1 MGDMLTVLNCYAPL
15 VMCKVWRSDGT
26 IVPYSTAKNFRGEQ
40 APVAD
45 IHDLHALLTTLENDP
60 HACVIRGTPKPDLES
75 PTRRIIENFDD
86 LPLHTILI
94 EVDNYLPLLSD
105 PLDGEEAA
113 LEYIAEC
120 LPEPFHG
127 ASFHW
132 QMSNSA
138 GAPGNEAKLKAHL
151 WFVLDTPYDSATLR
165 AWAKDVDLPADKS
178 VLNPVQVH
186 YVSAPVIEDG
196 VDCPVRQRSG
206 LHLGERDTVPL
217 VIDVEALTIRSQGV
231 RQRGERRDV
240 DDALADYVETTWET
254 WGELSNGGIKVTCP
268 WHDDH
273 SGGSKGDTSSVY
285 FPAGTNGYPEGAY
298 VCKHDSC
305 HDHGRGEFA
314 SAIGYTENLLADLA
328 LPVPHRDYSGI
339 NDPLLL
345 PSFKRLP
352 GGKIITSLSNVVV
365 ALGSPHVC
373 GMRLRYDVFKD
384 AIMAFEDGGMRP
396 ILDTDYTALRISLES
411 RGLENVGREMIR
423 DAVHLV
429 ADRDKFDSAFEWLDQ
444 QTWDGIPRI
453 ETFWVDHFGVP
464 DDNRGYARAVGLYT
478 WTALAG
484 RVLVPGMQADM
495 VPILTG
501 SQGLGKS
508 RGVAAMSP
516 DREYVTSISFNEPE
530 IERARKM
537 RGRLIIELAELQGL
551 KSREREE
558 ILAWVTRSDEHWT
571 PKFMEMSVTYSRRSV
586 LFGTTN
592 DREFLDDPTG
602 ERRWLPLDTG
612 AAEGFEGVDVDGI
625 VRLRGQLWAEG
636 RARYEKDGLQWRDAE
651 RLARDVHERYK
662 ADDSW
667 GAAIAKWLDTP
678 DMSETTPRQRKFLL
692 ITEVAEGAL
701 AIPTR
706 HLKYSDQRRIGK
718 ILRSE
723 GYDSTAERMGATIKK
738 VWMPK

>member
-1 MGDMLTVLNCYAPL
+1 MGDVLTILRSLGPRL
-15 VMCKVWRSDGT
+15 TKLWRADGT
-26 IVPYSTAKNFRGEQ
+26 IEPYDRAKNFHVEEATVTSIR
-40 APVAD
+40 
-45 IHDLHALLTTLENDP
+45 DLGGVLSVLEDEP
-60 HACVIRGTPKPDLES
+60 DACIIRGTPKTGSPRPIRRLLEH
-75 PTRRIIENFDD
+75 FDD
-86 LPLHTILI
+86 KPLHTILI
-94 EVDNYLPLLSD
+94 EVDNYRPLLSD
-105 PLDGEEAA
+105 PLDGEDAA

-120 LPEPFHG
+120 LPEPFHDV
-127 ASFHW
+127 SFWW
-132 QMSNSA
+132 QLSASA
-138 GAPGNEAKLKAHL
+138 GAPGKEGLLKLHL
-151 WFVLDTPYDSATLR
+151 WMWLETPYDSATLR
-165 AWAKDVDLPADKS
+165 AWAAAENLELDRAVMQ
-178 VLNPVQVH
+178 PVQPH
-186 YVSAPVIEDG
+186 FTAAPVMEDG
-196 VDCPVRQRSG
+196 VVCPVKQRSG
-206 LHLGERDTVPL
+206 LWGGERDSVPL
-217 VIDVEALTIRSQGV
+217 VIDVESLDV
-231 RQRGERRDV
+231 RTRANRQHGERLET
-240 DDALADYVETTWET
+240 DDALAQYVDASWET
-254 WGELSNGGIKVTCP
+254 WGETPDGAILVTCP
-268 WHDDH
+268 WHDEH
-273 SGGSKGDTSSVY
+273 SSGAKGDSSSAY
-285 FPAGTNGYPEGAY
+285 FPAGTRGYSEGAY
-298 VCKHDSC
+298 VCLHTSC
-305 HDHGRGEFA
+305 ETRGRGEFA

-328 LPVPHRDYSGI
+328 LPVPHHDYSEI

-444 QTWDGIPRI
+444 QTWDGVPRI

-612 AAEGFEGVDVDGI
+612 AVDGFEGVDVDEI

-718 ILRSE
+718 VLRSE
-723 GYDSTAERMGATIKK
+723 GFDSQPMRIGEQIKK

>member
-1 MGDMLTVLNCYAPL
+1 MGDQITTLWSKGLPMT
-15 VMCKVWRSDGT
+15 KTWQQDGT
-26 IVPYSTAKNFRGEQ
+26 ILPYANAKFFTANVFPVSNVGELSNLLFNLEHEPCACIVRGIPIGD
-40 APVAD
+40 ARTDV
-45 IHDLHALLTTLENDP
+45 
-60 HACVIRGTPKPDLES
+60 
-75 PTRRIIENFDD
+75 RRLRENFDD

-94 EVDNYLPLLSD
+94 EVDKYRPLLSD

-120 LPEPFHG
+120 LPEAFHNT
-127 ASFHW
+127 SFHW
-132 QMSNSA
+132 QMSSSA
-138 GAPGNEAKLKAHL
+138 GAPGKDGEFRGHL
-151 WFVLDTPYDSATLR
+151 WFYLATPYDSATLK
-165 AWAKDVDLPADKS
+165 AWAKAYDLQLDRS
-178 VLNPVQVH
+178 VFQTVQPH
-186 YVSAPVIEDG
+186 FTAAPVFEDG
-196 VDCPVRQRSG
+196 VADPIAVRSGFFKGARDAAPLVLNLEELEISQRS
-206 LHLGERDTVPL
+206 D
-217 VIDVEALTIRSQGV
+217 

-240 DDALADYVETTWET
+240 DDALADYVENHWET

-273 SGGSKGDTSSVY
+273 SGGSKGDSSSSY
-285 FPAGTNGYPEGAY
+285 FPAGTNGYSEGAY
-298 VCKHDSC
+298 VCLHTSC
-305 HDHGRGEFA
+305 ETRGRGEFA

-328 LPVPHRDYSGI
+328 LPVPHRDYSEI

-444 QTWDGIPRI
+444 QTWDGTPRI

-612 AAEGFEGVDVDGI
+612 AADGFEGVDVDGI

-718 ILRSE
+718 VLRSE
-723 GYDSTAERMGATIKK
+723 GFDSQPMRIGEQIKK
-738 VWMPK
+738 VWMLK

>member
-1 MGDMLTVLNCYAPL
+1 MGDLLTVLHCYEPL
-15 VMCKVWRSDGT
+15 VMAKVWKSDGT
-26 IVPYSTAKNFRGEQ
+26 IVPYSTARNFKVKQ
-40 APVAD
+40 HDVSD
-45 IHDLHALLTTLENDP
+45 IRELHALLTTLENDP
-60 HACVIRGTPKPDLES
+60 QACVIRGAPKPDVGS
-75 PTRRIIENFDD
+75 PARRLIENFDD

-94 EVDNYLPLLSD
+94 EVDNYLPLVSD

-113 LEYIAEC
+113 LEYINES
-120 LPEPFHG
+120 LPESFQG
-127 ASFHW
+127 VSFHW
-132 QMSNSA
+132 QLSNSA

-151 WFVLDTPYDSATLR
+151 WFVLETPYDSATLR
-165 AWAKDVDLPADKS
+165 AWATDVGLPADKS

-186 YVSAPVIEDG
+186 YTAAPVLEDG
-196 VDCPVRQRSG
+196 VDCPVKVRSG
-206 LHLGERDTVPL
+206 LWSGTRDSVPL
-217 VIDVEALTIRSQGV
+217 VIDTEALTIRAQGV

-240 DDALADYVETTWET
+240 DDALADYVEMEWET
-254 WGELSNGGIKVTCP
+254 WGELSNGGIKVSCP
-268 WHDDH
+268 WDENH
-273 SGGSKGDTSSVY
+273 SGGSKGDTSTVY
-285 FPAGTNGYPEGAY
+285 FPAGTNGYGEGAF

-305 HDHGRGEFA
+305 FEHGRSEFA
-314 SAIGYTENLLADLA
+314 AAIGYTENLLADLA
-328 LPVPHRDYSGI
+328 LPVPHKDYSEV

-352 GGKIITSLSNVVV
+352 GGKIITSLSNVVL

-384 AIMAFEDGGMRP
+384 AIMSFENGDMRP
-396 ILDTDYTALRISLES
+396 MLDTDYTALRISLES
-411 RGLENVGREMIR
+411 RGIDAVGREMVR

-429 ADRDKFDSAFEWLDQ
+429 ADRDKFDSALEWLDQ
-444 QTWDGIPRI
+444 QTWDGVPRI
-453 ETFWVDHFGVP
+453 ETFWTEHFGVP
-464 DDNRGYARAVGLYT
+464 DDSRGYARSVGLYT

-484 RVLVPGMQADM
+484 RVLVPGLQVDM

-551 KSREREE
+551 KTREREE

-612 AAEGFEGVDVDGI
+612 AAPGFGGVDVDRI
-625 VRLRGQLWAEG
+625 VHLRGQLWAEG
-636 RARYEKDGLQWRDAE
+636 RKLFETKGLQWRDAE
-651 RLARDVHERYK
+651 RLARDVHEHYK
-662 ADDSW
+662 AEDTWADSV
-667 GAAIAKWLDTP
+667 ARWLDTP
-678 DMSETTPRQRKFLL
+678 DMSEMTPRQRKHLQ
-692 ITEVAEGAL
+692 IMEVAEGAL
-701 AIPTR
+701 SLPTR
-706 HLKYSDQRRIGK
+706 NMKYSDQRRIAK
-718 ILRSE
+718 ILRGE
-723 GYDSTAERMGATIKK
+723 GYENILVRDVGKRWVRK
-738 VWMPK
+738 

>member
-1 MGDMLTVLNCYAPL
+1 MGDQITTLWSKGLPMT
-15 VMCKVWRSDGT
+15 KTWQQDGT
-26 IVPYSTAKNFRGEQ
+26 ILPYANAKFFTAKSF
-40 APVAD
+40 PVSNVVE
-45 IHDLHALLTTLENDP
+45 LSELL
-60 HACVIRGTPKPDLES
+60 IDLEHE
-75 PTRRIIENFDD
+75 PNVCIVRGVPIGGDQPDVRRLRENFDD

-94 EVDNYLPLLSD
+94 EVDKYRPLLSD

-113 LEYIAEC
+113 QEYIAEC
-120 LPEPFHG
+120 LPEAFHNT
-127 ASFHW
+127 SFHW
-132 QMSNSA
+132 QMSSSA
-138 GAPGNEAKLKAHL
+138 GAPGKDGEFRGHL
-151 WFVLDTPYDSATLR
+151 WFYLATPYDSATLK
-165 AWAKDVDLPADKS
+165 AWAKAYDLQLDRS
-178 VLNPVQVH
+178 VFQTVQPH
-186 YVSAPVIEDG
+186 FTAAPMFEDG
-196 VDCPVRQRSG
+196 VVDPIAVRSG
-206 LHLGERDTVPL
+206 FFKGARDAAPL
-217 VIDVEALTIRSQGV
+217 SLNLDELEISQRAD

-240 DDALADYVETTWET
+240 DDALADYVENHWET

-273 SGGSKGDTSSVY
+273 SGGSKGDSSSSY
-285 FPAGTNGYPEGAY
+285 FPAGTNGYSEGAY
-298 VCKHDSC
+298 VCLHTSC
-305 HDHGRGEFA
+305 ETRGRGEFA

-328 LPVPHRDYSGI
+328 LPVPHRDYSEI

-444 QTWDGIPRI
+444 QTWDGVPRI

-464 DDNRGYARAVGLYT
+464 DDSRGYARAVGLYT

-612 AAEGFEGVDVDGI
+612 AADGFEGVDVDGI

-718 ILRSE
+718 VLRSE
-723 GYDSTAERMGATIKK
+723 GFDSQPMRIGEQIKK